1 VPQILGNSYF
11 SGQSEKNKKK
21 DKKEKKKKY
30 SIGKEKMKAW

>member
-11 SGQSEKNKKK
+11 PRQSEKKN
-21 DKKEKKKKY
+21 KKEKKKKKN